1 MLSGVLLFLNFC
13 CEKYWVGIS
22 CLCLTIQHQP
32 HVWADPYK
40 HFNSSRYQIKIFW
53 ADCNDEESSPG
64 GSVNWLRPR
73 IYTKQSCI
81 SVSCNELRNM
91 TQNLYFF
98 NILETHGLWLHK
110 YFFVNVLQNRS
121 KTSSKRLPGLCFRA
135 MTPKVGWWKAKSW
148 CRTYISRH

>member
-1 MLSGVLLFLNFC
+1 MLSEVLLFLNFC
-13 CEKYWVGIS
+13 SEKYWVGIS
-22 CLCLTIQHQP
+22 CFCLAVQHQP

-64 GSVNWLRPR
+64 GSVSWLRPR

-81 SVSCNELRNM
+81 SGFCNELRGM

-98 NILETHGLWLHK
+98 YISETHGLWLHK
-110 YFFVNVLQNRS
+110 YFFWMCSRAGPNMEQ
-121 KTSSKRLPGLCFRA
+121 KAPPGLHFRA
-135 MTPKVGWWKAKSW
+135 TTPKLGRWKVKSW
-148 CRTYISRH
+148 CCTYIF